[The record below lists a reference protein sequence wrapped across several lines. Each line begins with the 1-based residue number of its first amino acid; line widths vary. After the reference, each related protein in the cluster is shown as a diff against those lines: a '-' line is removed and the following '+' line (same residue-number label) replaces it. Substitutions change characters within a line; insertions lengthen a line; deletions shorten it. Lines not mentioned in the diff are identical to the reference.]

1 MTPLE
6 ILQKTAET
14 VAERG
19 ACYGESDESLKTI
32 ANYWRLYFNTKQSP
46 HMLDARDVA
55 IMMLLL
61 KIARSGA
68 SPDHRDHYIDMA
80 GYAALAGNLAN
91 AKNTKD

>member
-19 ACYGESDESLKTI
+19 ACYGESEKSLSDI
-32 ANYWRLYFNTKQSP
+32 ASYWSMYLNHVIAP
-46 HMLDARDVA
+46 RDVA
-55 IMMLLL
+55 LMMLLL
-61 KIARSGA
+61 KISRAES
-68 SPDHRDHYIDMA
+68 SPNHRDHYIDMA

>member
-19 ACYGESDESLKTI
+19 ACYGESEGSLKTI
-32 ANYWRLYFNTKQSP
+32 AEYWGLYLNVDILP
-46 HMLDARDVA
+46 RDVA
-55 IMMLLL
+55 LMMLLL
-61 KIARSGA
+61 KIARSEA
-68 SPDHRDHYIDMA
+68 SPGHRDHYIDMA

-91 AKNTKD
+91 AKNSKD